1 MELTL
6 CKLRTFREWRELST
20 EKLALRA
27 GVSEREIRKLESNS
41 NCNPTRRTMLKLAIA
56 LQVPVQRIFYPDQ
69 DRFVPGAAVYE
80 QQESYGD

>member
-41 NCNPTRRTMLKLAIA
+41 NCNPTRRTMLKLAVA
-56 LQVPVQRIFYPDQ
+56 LEVPVERIFYPDQ
-69 DRFVPGAAVYE
+69 DKFVPGILAWN
-80 QQESYGD
+80 Q